1 MKKMYLLL
9 CILLLVLCNSYNIF
23 AATENDFALK
33 TLKGKVRNFGT
44 EPRIIYVFIEE
55 ENKSLYILKGELV
68 KEISKIRQFPILITG
83 KVTGSNLE
91 PLDYDVVNEKVDGKD
106 VFIGEIY
113 SNGKEELYLLKRTQ
127 ELIKINKGLTEAEA
141 GRKCLVRGYYRKTGE
156 FEGEM
161 EVIDFIIIK

>member
-91 PLDYDVVNEKVDGKD
+91 PLDYDVVNEKVDGK
-106 VFIGEIY
+106 
-113 SNGKEELYLLKRTQ
+113 
-127 ELIKINKGLTEAEA
+127 
-141 GRKCLVRGYYRKTGE
+141 
-156 FEGEM
+156 
-161 EVIDFIIIK
+161 